1 MKNEIAFLVSTNIKS
16 IFRNLNNEKF
26 LIDELNSNNKKIKI
40 IDLSKY
46 SKINNKNYIKK
57 LNQTYGNLFE
67 LEIVKNLKTLDT
79 LNNNKKITFINLV
92 PIEFNQFKVW
102 RIIKKKNLFN
112 VFVQNNQF
120 RNLREQENF
129 NGTIKKN
136 IIKNF
141 LKFYYLFRILVI
153 LNYFP
158 KVDVVFVATKKIKKK
173 FEKNIFKK
181 LDNFF
186 KINLFSFF
194 KKIKIVNI
202 KFYKPRIVT
211 KSRYI
216 CFLDTAPFDHPSLK
230 SFSKEKVNQS
240 ERKIF
245 YYNLR
250 LSIKKIQNH
259 LKKKVIIC
267 LHPKYN
273 FKYKKSDFGN
283 LRCKLFNTSK
293 YINESELVLFT
304 SSSMIVN
311 AMLLKKKIIQ
321 INSLTLPAYFKS
333 ENLHWNSL
341 FNFSSILV
349 DRPNKLDHGYLSNL
363 IKNSKNKIK
372 RYNKIVKKIVH
383 KNNLSGSMQIIKIL
397 ESENI

>member
-16 IFRNLNNEKF
+16 IFKNLNNEKF
-26 LIDELNSNNKKIKI
+26 LIDDLSSNNKKIKI

-57 LNQTYGNLFE
+57 LNQAYGNLFE
-67 LEIVKNLKTLDT
+67 LEIVKDLKILDI

-102 RIIKKKNLFN
+102 RIIKEKNLFN

-120 RNLREQENF
+120 RRLREQKIF
-129 NGTIKKN
+129 NETIKKN
-136 IIKNF
+136 TIKKF

-158 KVDVVFVATKKIKKK
+158 KVDVVFVATKKIKER
-173 FEKNIFKK
+173 FVNSIFKK

-202 KFYKPRIVT
+202 KFYKPRIVS
-211 KSRYI
+211 KSKYI
-216 CFLDTAPFDHPSLK
+216 CFIDTAPFDHPALK
-230 SFSKEKVNQS
+230 IFSNEKVNQA

-245 YYNLR
+245 YYNLC

-259 LKKKVIIC
+259 LKKRVIIC

-283 LRCKLFNTSK
+283 LKCTLFNTNK
-293 YINESELVLFT
+293 YINESALVLFT
-304 SSSMIVN
+304 SSSMIVS
-311 AMLLKKKIIQ
+311 AMILKKKIIQ
-321 INSLTLPAYFKS
+321 INSLILPTYFKS

-341 FNFSSILV
+341 FNFSNILI
-349 DRPNKLDHGYLSNL
+349 DRPIKLDHGYLSNL
-363 IKNSKNKIK
+363 IKNAKSKIK
-372 RYNKIVKKIVH
+372 RYNKIVKKIIH

-397 ESENI
+397 ENENI